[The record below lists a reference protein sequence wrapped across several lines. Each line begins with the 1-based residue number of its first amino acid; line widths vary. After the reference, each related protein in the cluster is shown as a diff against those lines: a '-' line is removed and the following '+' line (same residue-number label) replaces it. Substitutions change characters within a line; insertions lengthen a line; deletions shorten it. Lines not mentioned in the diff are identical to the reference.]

1 MDILLTLHKLLAYYR
16 RNRQA
21 GHTTFARTIATVGGV
36 VICANEK
43 EANDIGRKQ
52 MRLGAQDQKPTTVA
66 LERVMD
72 LDGRM
77 PVPSVLD
84 NHTVMIICEK
94 AIDRIATQDE
104 YIGKL
109 KEDYQILTKH
119 HEASKLLW
127 AQEMQGQ
134 RNQYREHI
142 LALEGQLSGWKRI
155 ARAFKFSS
163 PTWAEKH
170 ITAKRTR

>member
-16 RNRQA
+16 RNRQV

-43 EANDIGRKQ
+43 EANEIGRKQ
-52 MRLGAQDQKPTTVA
+52 MRLGSEDQKPSTIS
-66 LERVMD
+66 LERIMD
-72 LDGRM
+72 MDGRR
-77 PVPSVLD
+77 PVPAVLD

-94 AIDRIATQDE
+94 AIDRIGTQDD
-104 YIGKL
+104 YIAKL

-127 AQEMQGQ
+127 AQELQGQ
-134 RNQYREHI
+134 RKQYQEHI
-142 LALEGQLSGWKRI
+142 EALVGQLLGWKRI

-170 ITAKRTR
+170 ITAKRIR